1 VILEGN
7 DLLTLGVDFGEV
19 VKLDCGLC
27 LDSWRSGRKLCHS
40 FFLFPF
46 LCFFVFSLPFFSCAV
61 TEEEKKG
68 VDLLYFIFPPSFLTF
83 RNITMFYPVL
93 VALAHIAI
101 CCFTFLLYS
110 ESSTIFMFLFANL
123 LLF

>member
-1 VILEGN
+1 M
-7 DLLTLGVDFGEV
+7 EV
-19 VKLDCGLC
+19 LY
-27 LDSWRSGRKLCHS
+27 HS

-61 TEEEKKG
+61 TEEEKRG
-68 VDLLYFIFPPSFLTF
+68 VDLLYFIFSPSFLTF

-101 CCFTFLLYS
+101 PVALPFFYIERAPQFLCFCLQIYYCFK
-110 ESSTIFMFLFANL
+110 FVQNDR
-123 LLF
+123 